1 MYLCVHLSITHRLKV
16 TIYMKHKTNK
26 VKAVCVC
33 TVGEDI
39 FINSFA
45 FNSLKSVFKHLKPVY
60 IVSNININYLYTPL
74 Y

>member
-1 MYLCVHLSITHRLKV
+1 
-16 TIYMKHKTNK
+16 MKHKTNK